1 MLATGFSRT
10 YCEKLLGFKIHRET
24 RFQLFE
30 EVIAFV
36 IHQDECRE
44 VDDVD
49 FVNSFH
55 TELRILN
62 ALNAADGLSRQVGSN
77 TADGAEIEAAVF
89 LAGFGNDVCT
99 VALSDHDV
107 RAAGA
112 LNGSAYGPYG

>member
-1 MLATGFSRT
+1 MDFGSEIGKPDACHRVFRT

-44 VDDVD
+44 VNDVD

-89 LAGFGNDVCT
+89 LAGFGNDCCT
-99 VALSDHDV
+99 EIG
-107 RAAGA
+107 RA
-112 LNGSAYGPYG
+112 SCRERV